1 MQIPTRW
8 RERARRMVSARCQ
21 SRAAKTNPWQS
32 CNRVQRSHRIN
43 RPAEACDRPHGR
55 HEKTMR
61 LDITSFQS
69 VAAGLPVEGE
79 VCDLPHSMLWRQAG
93 TDPEMAPLIQ
103 KLAATS
109 IAEIERLIAAL
120 REARDHLQSERER
133 IEQEMVRYMRL
144 TEMASTT
151 AKIISDAVSSG
162 APPAIPRSRPRSNPR
177 RVRRIVNAVAPVSKR
192 LTQLKRTGGRTE
204 RWVRSQRAE
213 RLALPAD
220 YYSSCSTRGP
230 CVGRPAPFRHDR
242 PKSPS
247 LSLIIH

>member
-1 MQIPTRW
+1 
-8 RERARRMVSARCQ
+8 
-21 SRAAKTNPWQS
+21 
-32 CNRVQRSHRIN
+32 
-43 RPAEACDRPHGR
+43 
-55 HEKTMR
+55 MR

-109 IAEIERLIAAL
+109 IAEIERLIAEL

-151 AKIISDAVSSG
+151 AKIISDAVS
-162 APPAIPRSRPRSNPR
+162 
-177 RVRRIVNAVAPVSKR
+177 
-192 LTQLKRTGGRTE
+192 Q
-204 RWVRSQRAE
+204 W
-213 RLALPAD
+213 
-220 YYSSCSTRGP
+220 
-230 CVGRPAPFRHDR
+230 RPAGNPQKSTPFQSTASSTNSERGGSGLETADPTKENWWQH
-242 PKSPS
+242 
-247 LSLIIH
+247 